1 MLNRF
6 VKYQSR
12 IYNTQDMDIL
22 KDEKIINRIL
32 NKGIEQILPS
42 PEALKKLLLSG
53 KRINVYQ
60 GFDPTA
66 PTLHIGHSVGM
77 RKLEDF
83 RKLGHQ
89 VYFVIGDFTA
99 RIGDPTDKTSARVKL
114 TKEQVEENMKVYV
127 EQASHFIDIFNKD
140 NPVKVVYNSQWLEPL
155 NFGDIIDIAS
165 VFTVQQ
171 MLKRSMFQKRLE
183 EDKPIY
189 LHEFLYPL
197 MQGYDCVM
205 MDIDVEVGG
214 NDQLF
219 NMLAGRDLIM
229 NRLGKD
235 KIVIAGKLLETSDGA
250 KMGKSEGNMIR
261 LDDNAND
268 IFGKVMTLDDRLI
281 TIGFE
286 ILTNFDLNDV
296 KEIQNRLDSGEN
308 PMALK
313 KQLAYEVA
321 KDIKGED
328 DAKKAQAY
336 FENIFQKKDLNTEIP
351 VKEINKKNMGIL
363 DLIVECNITNSKSQA
378 KRLVEQGAVSINGQ
392 KVDDWKK
399 DIQLDN
405 DCILKCGRHVY
416 QMKII
421 S

>member
-1 MLNRF
+1 
-6 VKYQSR
+6 
-12 IYNTQDMDIL
+12 MDIL
-22 KDEKIINRIL
+22 KDEKRIDRIL
-32 NKGIEQILPS
+32 NKGIKQILPS
-42 PEALKKLLLSG
+42 PNALKKLLLSG

-89 VYFVIGDFTA
+89 VYFVIGDLH
-99 RIGDPTDKTSARVKL
+99 SVKL
-114 TKEQVEENMKVYV
+114 SKEQVEENMKTYV
-127 EQASHFIDIFNKD
+127 EQATHFIDIFNKE

-155 NFGDIIDIAS
+155 NFGDIIEIAS

-183 EDKPIY
+183 EDRPIY

-197 MQGYDCVM
+197 MQGYDSVM
-205 MDIDVEVGG
+205 MDIDIEVGG

-229 NRLGKD
+229 NRLGKE

-250 KMGKSEGNMIR
+250 KMGKSEGNMIA
-261 LDDNAND
+261 LNDSAND
-268 IFGKVMTLDDRLI
+268 IFGKVMTFDDRLLP
-281 TIGFE
+281 IGFE
-286 ILTNFDLNDV
+286 ILTNYELNQIEDI
-296 KEIQNRLDSGEN
+296 KKSLEDGEN
-308 PMALK
+308 PMILK
-313 KQLAYEVA
+313 KQLAYEVT
-321 KDIKGED
+321 KDIKGEE

-336 FENIFQKKDLNTEIP
+336 FENVFQKKELNTEISI
-351 VKEINKKNMGIL
+351 KEINQKGIGIL
-363 DLIVECNITNSKSQA
+363 DLIVLCNITNSKSQA
-378 KRLVEQGAVSINGQ
+378 KRLVQQGAVSIDGQ
-392 KVDDWKK
+392 KMSNWNMTIDK
-399 DIQLDN
+399 
-405 DCILKCGRHVY
+405 DCILKCGRYVY
-416 QMKII
+416 QMKIT

>member
-1 MLNRF
+1 M
-6 VKYQSR
+6 R
-12 IYNTQDMDIL
+12 IYNTNMEVL

-32 NKGIEQILPS
+32 NKGVEQILPS
-42 PEALKKLLLSG
+42 QEALKKLLTSG

-66 PTLHIGHSVGM
+66 DTLHIGHTVGM

-127 EQASHFIDIFNKD
+127 QQASKIIDIFNKE

-155 NFGDIIDIAS
+155 NFGEIIEIAS

-235 KIVIAGKLLETSDGA
+235 KVVIAGKLLETSDGS
-250 KMGKSEGNMIR
+250 KMGKSEGNMIK
-261 LDDNAND
+261 LSDNAND
-268 IFGKVMTLDDRLI
+268 IFGKIMTFDDRLLPVA
-281 TIGFE
+281 FE
-286 ILTNFDLNDV
+286 ILTNYELNDV
-296 KEIQNRLDSGEN
+296 DQIKKRIAEGEN
-308 PMALK
+308 PMSIK
-313 KQLAYEVA
+313 KILAFEVT
-321 KDIKGED
+321 KDLKGED
-328 DAKKAQAY
+328 EAKSAKEY
-336 FENIFQKKDLNTEIP
+336 FENIFQKKELGTNIPSKELTED
-351 VKEINKKNMGIL
+351 EIGIL
-363 DLIVECNITNSKSQA
+363 DLIVKCQITDSKSQA
-378 KRLVEQGAVSINGQ
+378 KRLVEQGAVSINQ
-392 KVDDWKK
+392 EKITDWSKT
-399 DIQLDN
+399 ISIINDN
-405 DCILKCGRHVY
+405 ECILKCGRHVY
-416 QMKII
+416 QIKHI
-421 S
+421 SK